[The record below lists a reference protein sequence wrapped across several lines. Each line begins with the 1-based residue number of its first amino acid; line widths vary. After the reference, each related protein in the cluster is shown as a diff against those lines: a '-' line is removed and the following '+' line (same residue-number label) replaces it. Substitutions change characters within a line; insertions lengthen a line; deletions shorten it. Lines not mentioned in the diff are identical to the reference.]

1 MPRARKTLVSLD
13 ATAYYHCTSRCVRRA
28 FLCGEDRYS
37 GRNFEHRR
45 QWIEDR
51 LLVLASIYAI
61 DIAAYAVMSNHYHV
75 VLHVDREQGS
85 SWNDAEVIERWHRL
99 FKGSLLSQRCSRGEP
114 LDKAEQH
121 ALAEQVAEW
130 RQRLISISWFM
141 RCLNEPIAREANRED
156 NVTGRFWEGRYTSQA
171 LLDEKA
177 LAACMVYVDLNPIR
191 AQLATTPEA
200 CEHTSVQRRIKKARQ
215 TQLPNAITQQPE
227 QLLPFAGNPRNDM
240 PAGLPFWLNDYLEL
254 VDWSGRILRED
265 KKGAIP
271 EQLPAILQRLQL
283 DARNWCYLTRNFE
296 HPFKHLVGAAHHV
309 RSACEAIGQRWAQG
323 ISQCERLF
331 SSAWS

>member
-1 MPRARKTLVSLD
+1 
-13 ATAYYHCTSRCVRRA
+13 VRRA

-37 GRNFEHRR
+37 GRSFEHRR

-51 LLVLASIYAI
+51 LLVLAGNFAI

-75 VLHVDREQGS
+75 VLYVDREQGMA
-85 SWNDAEVIERWHRL
+85 WNDAEVIERWHRL
-99 FKGSLLSQRCSRGEP
+99 FKGSMMSQRFSRGET
-114 LDKAEQH
+114 LDRVEQQ
-121 ALAEQVAEW
+121 ALAYKVDKW

-156 NVTGRFWEGRYTSQA
+156 NVTGRFWESRYTSQA

-191 AQLATTPEA
+191 AQMAKTPETSI
-200 CEHTSVQRRIKKARQ
+200 HTSIHCRIAKACH
-215 TQLPNAITQQPE
+215 TQLPNPIDQQPE
-227 QLLPFAGNPRNDM
+227 QLLPFAGNPREDM
-240 PAGLPFWLNDYLEL
+240 PAGLPFRLTDYIEL

-271 EQLPAILQRLQL
+271 EEIPAILQRLQL
-283 DARNWCYLTRNFE
+283 DTRHWCYLTRHFE
-296 HPFKHLVGAAHHV
+296 HPFKRLVGAAHRV
-309 RSACEAIGQRWAQG
+309 RSACEALGQRWAQG
-323 ISQCERLF
+323 VSQCERLF
-331 SSAWS
+331 SSG